1 MVIKMSR
8 NKITT
13 NNENT
18 IVTLKKGEGRTLK
31 SGGMWVYDNE
41 IDSILGS
48 FEDGD
53 IITVHDF
60 DGYFMGYG
68 FINTN
73 SKITI
78 RVLSRRKENFITEEF
93 IEQRVRNAWEYR
105 KQTVDT
111 GCCRVIFGEAE
122 APVHAPDPAMAERRL
137 GFYLRNGLRIAGY
150 DTDIFGVHYK
160 TLYLYD
166 REVSDEDL
174 MEAHRYI
181 YQDGFTPE
189 KYARH
194 IVIPRDPNLP
204 PIPQIPWD
212 Q

>member
-1 MVIKMSR
+1 MELRLPSLTQLRQIYETEMKR
-8 NKITT
+8 AFPPA
-13 NNENT
+13 E
-18 IVTLKKGEGRTLK
+18 LKPLSAMER
-31 SGGMWVYDNE
+31 MWEQGKYKPWC
-41 IDSILGS
+41 L
-48 FEDGD
+48 
-53 IITVHDF
+53 F
-60 DGYFMGYG
+60 DGE
-68 FINTN
+68 
-73 SKITI
+73 KIVGLAFLWLGRPGWAI
-78 RVLSRRKENFITEEF
+78 LDYLCVSAGC
-93 IEQRVRNAWEYR
+93 RNAGLGQEILR
-105 KQTVDT
+105 LLSKAEPGT
-111 GCCRVIFGEAE
+111 VIFGEAE